1 MESYC
6 SIHLQWETQFLTVLV
21 VPNINKF
28 NRLNQMSEM
37 KKVSPILNCLF

>member
-6 SIHLQWETQFLTVLV
+6 SIQLQWETQFLTVLV

-37 KKVSPILNCLF
+37 KGFPPY